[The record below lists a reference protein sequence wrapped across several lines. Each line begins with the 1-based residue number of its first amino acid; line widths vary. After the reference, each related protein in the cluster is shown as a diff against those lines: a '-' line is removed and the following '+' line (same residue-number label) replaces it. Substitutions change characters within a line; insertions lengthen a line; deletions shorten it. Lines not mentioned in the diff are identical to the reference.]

1 MQENIK
7 KEKMPVFP
15 YSGVLLVDKPAEWT
29 SHDVVNFVRRR
40 FNVPKVG
47 HCGTLDP
54 AATGL
59 LVLVLGKATK
69 ISQNLSGS
77 DKIYEA
83 VILLGKETDS
93 LDMDG
98 TVISE
103 KDCSKITEPMIK
115 KVVSKFMGNIM
126 QIPPMVSAKKVGG
139 KKLYELARKGEII
152 EREAVPVKIHSIDI
166 LKIEI
171 PYISIRVSCSK
182 GTYIRSLASDI
193 GKELGCGAVL
203 YSLKRLKSGNYSLD
217 KALSLD
223 RLKEMTQEELGDIMF
238 QSLLE
243 LKGDKL
249 FSLEKR

>member
-1 MQENIK
+1 MSTN
-7 KEKMPVFP
+7 KEKMSVFP
-15 YSGVLLVDKPAEWT
+15 YSGILLVDKPEEWT
-29 SHDVVNFVRRR
+29 SHDVINFVRRR

-77 DKIYEA
+77 DKVYEG

-98 TVISE
+98 IVVSE
-103 KDCSKITEPMIK
+103 KDYSKVTEEM
-115 KVVSKFMGNIM
+115 VVKAVAKFVGNIM
-126 QIPPMVSAKKVGG
+126 QTPPMVSAKKVGG
-139 KKLYELARKGEII
+139 KKLYELARKGKTID
-152 EREAVPVKIHSIDI
+152 REAVPVKIHSIDI
-166 LKIEI
+166 LKIEL
-171 PYISIRVSCSK
+171 PYVSVRVSCSK

-193 GKELGCGAVL
+193 GRELGCGAVL
-203 YSLKRLKSGNYSLD
+203 YSLSRVKSGKYSLE
-217 KALSLD
+217 KAITVE
-223 RLKEMTQEELGDIMF
+223 RLREMTQEELGNIMV

-243 LKGDKL
+243 LKDDKL
-249 FSLEKR
+249 

>member
-1 MQENIK
+1 MNIE
-7 KEKMPVFP
+7 KEKMPLFP

-29 SHDVVNFVRRR
+29 SHDVVNFIRRR

-59 LVLVLGKATK
+59 LVLVLGKLTK

-98 TVISE
+98 KVVSE
-103 KDCSKITEPMIK
+103 KDYSKVTESMIK
-115 KVVSKFMGNIM
+115 KIISEFIGNIM
-126 QIPPMVSAKKVGG
+126 QVPPMVSAKKVGG
-139 KKLYELARKGEII
+139 KKLYEIARKGDVI
-152 EREAVPVKIHSIDI
+152 EREAVPVKIHSIEI
-166 LKIEI
+166 LKIEFR
-171 PYISIRVSCSK
+171 YILIRVSCSK

-203 YSLKRLKSGNYSLD
+203 YSLRRIKSGKYSLD
-217 KALSLD
+217 KAFSLEK
-223 RLKEMTQEELGDIMF
+223 LKEMTQEELGDIML

-243 LKGDKL
+243 LKTTGL
-249 FSLEKR
+249 